1 MQKPIGFYKS
11 GRPIFAIRGGAP
23 TVMEQLDGL
32 KSRLTE
38 LAQKGALDDAE
49 QKEFDEKYDQA
60 TELKSQLERGRKND
74 SLFGNIGNL
83 GGEGHEDDHAGDG
96 GHVAKSLGE
105 HFVKNVGDRL
115 PKIKGI
121 SGATASAPEW
131 DGVKANTD
139 TQVTGQDAGSNVYT
153 PYLTEFDRTIVQAPR
168 PAVVVS
174 DLIGTGTLSG
184 TAIQYLI
191 EQGFEGAFGMVAE
204 GGAKPQLHVQDPTFA
219 TDVVKKIA
227 GFFKFSDEM
236 LEDLPFIVSEINNRG
251 LYELAVAI
259 ENQILNGDGTGQNL
273 EGILNRD
280 GIQTVAAV
288 AATPTEGM
296 TDPEL
301 LYHATTMVSLATGLD
316 ADGIV
321 INTQDYERIRLS
333 KDGNGQYFGGG
344 YFQGAYGNGGVMI
357 NPPIWG
363 RRTVVTPRQPAGT
376 ALVGAF
382 RQGATLYSKG
392 GIRVESTNSHA
403 TDFTSNLVTT
413 RIETRRALAVRYPA
427 AFAQVQLSNYIAPV

>member
-1 MQKPIGFYKS
+1 MRKPIGFYKS
-11 GRPIFAIRGGAP
+11 GRPIYAICGGAP
-23 TVMEQLDGL
+23 TLTEQLDGV

-38 LAQKGALDDAE
+38 LAQKGALDEAE
-49 QKEFDEKYDQA
+49 QKEFDEQYEVAVQ
-60 TELKSQLERGRKND
+60 LKAQMERGRKND
-74 SLFGNIGNL
+74 QLFGSIGDL
-83 GGEGHEDDHAGDG
+83 GDQGQEKDHEEKQA
-96 GHVAKSLGE
+96 ATLGE
-105 HFVKNVGDRL
+105 HFVKAVGDRL
-115 PKIKGI
+115 PKVKGI
-121 SGATASAPEW
+121 SGATLSAPEW
-131 DGVKANTD
+131 GVKANTD
-139 TQVTGQDAGSNVYT
+139 TQVTGQDAGANVYT
-153 PYLTEFDRTIVQAPR
+153 PYLTEFDRTIIQQPR

-184 TAIQYLI
+184 TAIQYLV
-191 EQGFEGAFGMVAE
+191 EQGFEGEFGMVAE
-204 GGAKPQLHVQDPTFA
+204 GGAKPQLHVQDPDFR

-273 EGILNRD
+273 EGILNRE
-280 GIQTVAAV
+280 GIQTIAAT

-301 LYHATTMVSLATGLD
+301 LYHATTMISLATGLD

-344 YFQGAYGNGGVMI
+344 YFQGSYGNGGVLL

-427 AFAQVQLSNYIAPV
+427 AFAQVQLSNYVAPAG

>member
-1 MQKPIGFYKS
+1 MQKLLGFYKS
-11 GRPIFAIRGGAP
+11 GRPIYAIQGGAP
-23 TVMEQLDGL
+23 TVTEQLDGL

-38 LAQKGALDDAE
+38 LAQKGMLEESE
-49 QKEFDEKYDQA
+49 QTEFDEKYEQA
-60 TELKSQLERGRKND
+60 TQLKAQLERGRKND
-74 SLFGNIGNL
+74 SLFGSIGNL
-83 GGEGHEDDHAGDG
+83 GDEDRGEGSDAEG
-96 GHVAKSLGE
+96 GHAAKSLGE
-105 HFVKNVGDRL
+105 HFVKAVGDRL
-115 PKIKGI
+115 PKVKGI
-121 SGATASAPEW
+121 SGATLSAPEW
-131 DGVKANTD
+131 SGTKANTD
-139 TQVTGQDAGSNVYT
+139 TQVVGSDNVYT
-153 PYLTEFDRTIVQAPR
+153 PYLTEFDRTIIQEPR
-168 PAVVVS
+168 PAVVVT
-174 DLIGTGTLSG
+174 DLIGKGTLGG
-184 TAIQYLI
+184 TAIQYLV
-191 EQGFEGAFGMVAE
+191 EQGFEGDFGMVAE
-204 GGAKPQLHVQDPTFA
+204 GGAKPQLHVEDPDFR

-280 GIQTVAAV
+280 GIQTIAATD
-288 AATPTEGM
+288 ATPTAGM
-296 TDPEL
+296 SDPDL
-301 LYHATTMVSLATGLD
+301 LFHATTMISLATGLD

-321 INTQDYERIRLS
+321 INSQDYERIRLG
-333 KDGNGQYFGGG
+333 KDDNGQYYGGG
-344 YFQGAYGNGGVMI
+344 YFQGAYGNGGVLL
-357 NPPIWG
+357 NPPLWG

-427 AFAQVQLSNYIAPV
+427 AFAQVQLSNYVAPAG